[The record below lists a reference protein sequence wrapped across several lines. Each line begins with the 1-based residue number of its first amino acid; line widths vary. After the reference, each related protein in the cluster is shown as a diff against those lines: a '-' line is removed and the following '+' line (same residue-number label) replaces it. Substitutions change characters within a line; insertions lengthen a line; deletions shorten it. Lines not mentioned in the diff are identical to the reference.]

1 MADHAPSSAAL
12 VDGTSTHAAPPTN
25 HDLLPKIIPQF
36 ADRHLVYPLMEFLG
50 NQEDQDPNEVNQM
63 KLELLRETNMADFC
77 ATIDMQIRDED
88 TPRQEWTQKRE
99 QVLKKNEEYDEATKG
114 LMELMENSEVTN
126 NLRSDKIANMNYLK
140 ENHGVT
146 DQQVTQLYE
155 YGQFLY
161 SMGDY
166 DAASSHLITYNI
178 LAPDSE
184 QTTNSVWGRL
194 ACDIL
199 LLQWEEA
206 VKTIDNIRESLQN
219 RPFANPV
226 STLHARVRLLHWALF
241 PLFHNEVG
249 REKLVDLFF
258 TQDFINSLQT
268 GSPWLIR
275 YLATAVISNR
285 NRTSSTG
292 KNNTSGGA
300 TYQKQMKDLIRV
312 VRQEGYEYQDP
323 ITEFIRALYVDFD
336 FEEAQKKLG
345 EAERVLKA
353 DFFTNTCVDDFVEA
367 ARHLI
372 SESYCKI
379 HQRIDIK

>member
-1 MADHAPSSAAL
+1 MADNAPSSVAL
-12 VDGTSTHAAPPTN
+12 TEGAGPHPAPPAD
-25 HDLLPKIIPQF
+25 HDLLPRIIPQF

-50 NQEDQDPNEVNQM
+50 SQEDQDPKEVDKM
-63 KLELLRETNMADFC
+63 KLELLKETNMADFC
-77 ATIDMQIRDED
+77 ANIDMQIRDED
-88 TPRQEWTQKRE
+88 EPRQEWTQKRE
-99 QVLKKNEEYDEATKG
+99 RVLQKKEELEEATNG
-114 LMELMENSEVTN
+114 LMELMENPEVTN

-140 ENHGVT
+140 ENHQVT
-146 DQQVTQLYE
+146 DQQVNQLYE
-155 YGQFLY
+155 YGLFLY

-166 DAASSHLITYNI
+166 DAASQHLVTFNI
-178 LAPDSE
+178 LAPDGE
-184 QTTNSVWGRL
+184 QTTNAQWGRL

-199 LLQWEEA
+199 LLSWEEA
-206 VKTIDNIRESLQN
+206 VKTIDNIRESLSN

-249 REKLVDLFF
+249 REKLVELFF

-268 GSPWLIR
+268 GAPWLIR
-275 YLATAVISNR
+275 YLAAAVISNR

-292 KNNTSGGA
+292 KNSSFGGQ
-300 TYQKQMKDLIRV
+300 TYAKQMKDLVRV
-312 VRQEGYEYQDP
+312 VRQENYEYQDP

-345 EAERVLKA
+345 EAEAVLKS

>member
-1 MADHAPSSAAL
+1 
-12 VDGTSTHAAPPTN
+12 
-25 HDLLPKIIPQF
+25 
-36 ADRHLVYPLMEFLG
+36 MEFLG

-77 ATIDMQIRDED
+77 ATIDMQIHDED
-88 TPRQEWTQKRE
+88 KPRDEWTQKRE

-140 ENHGVT
+140 ENHSVT

-166 DAASSHLITYNI
+166 EAASSHLITYNI

-206 VKTIDNIRESLQN
+206 VKTIDNIRENLQN

-345 EAERVLKA
+345 EAEAVLKA

>member
-1 MADHAPSSAAL
+1 MADHAPPSAAL
-12 VDGTSTHAAPPTN
+12 VDSTSTHAAPPTN
-25 HDLLPKIIPQF
+25 NDLLPKIIPQF

-140 ENHGVT
+140 ENHSVT

-166 DAASSHLITYNI
+166 EAASSHLITYNI

-285 NRTSSTG
+285 NRTSTTG

>member
-1 MADHAPSSAAL
+1 MADSAPSSAAL
-12 VDGTSTHAAPPTN
+12 ADGASPHPAPPPD
-25 HDLLPKIIPQF
+25 HDLLPKLIPQF

-50 NQEDQDPNEVNQM
+50 NSEDQDPNEIN
-63 KLELLRETNMADFC
+63 KLKLDLLRETNMADFC
-77 ATIDMQIRDED
+77 ANIDMQIRGEDE
-88 TPRQEWTQKRE
+88 PRPEWTKKRE
-99 QVLKKNEEYDEATKG
+99 QVLQKNEELDEATKQ
-114 LMELMENSEVTN
+114 LMELMENPDVTN

-140 ENHGVT
+140 ETHGVT
-146 DQQVTQLYE
+146 DQQVSQLYE

-166 DAASSHLITYNI
+166 DSASQHLVVYNI
-178 LAPDSE
+178 LAPDNE
-184 QTTNSVWGRL
+184 QTTSALWGRL

-206 VKTIDNIRESLQN
+206 VKTIENIRESLQN
-219 RPFANPV
+219 RPFANAV

-241 PLFHNEVG
+241 PLFHHEVG
-249 REKLVDLFF
+249 REKLVDLFY

-275 YLATAVISNR
+275 YLAAAVISNR
-285 NRTSSTG
+285 NRASMNTG
-292 KNNTSGGA
+292 KNAIGGS
-300 TYQKQMKDLIRV
+300 TFQKQMKDLIRV
-312 VRQEGYEYQDP
+312 VRQEGYEYSDP
-323 ITEFIRALYVDFD
+323 VTDFIRALYIDFD

-345 EAERVLKA
+345 EAEVVLKS